1 MEIFG
6 DAGAFWIGMVT
17 IIVVYA
23 IVDTIQ
29 NR

>member
-6 DAGAFWIGMVT
+6 DTGLFWVGIII

>member
-6 DAGAFWIGMVT
+6 DAGTFWIGLVI

>member
-6 DAGAFWIGMVT
+6 DAGAFWIGLVI

>member
-6 DAGAFWIGMVT
+6 DAGAFWVIMVT